1 MAEYMKELTVPNST
15 GTGTSTY
22 QIKEDPAIH
31 YVTCGTAAATAA
43 KTVTMSGFKLETGSW
58 IAIKFTVTNTA
69 AVADLTLNVNS
80 TGAKGIKYRNANL
93 PAVGTLTAN
102 RIYLFVYDGTY
113 WQIVGDL
120 DTNSNNYDRIMLS
133 TRIYAG
139 TAGVFNWSMVAL
151 DKDQRVQSFTTSAG
165 TGTSKAFNT
174 GAKFLYPATILYHR
188 QDATV
193 TEGNVVPNN
202 ILYEEYPAVDARY
215 SCNITSSNGFELYKP
230 VYIECTMDS
239 NGYWSITSTGLTQT
253 FTSGKYYILL
263 GCTYNTSTYQ
273 IVLFTYNP
281 MFYYDG
287 TSLTGIFPQNN
298 KTLTASTIDSTPG
311 SFMFQGNNLIGGTYD
326 WVGVQVSSGTDK
338 LQIMGSDGH
347 LITRMDDSNDSSGNW
362 SDWIQTMSASDVS
375 GQAGITVTPTTKDI
389 GTGDDKYTVKDG
401 VVIKHS
407 NSITAQTSAVFKKIT
422 YDAQGH
428 ITGTAN
434 VVKGDIPALDYV
446 PNTSTGVSA
455 AINLLSVG
463 NSTPTLDDYYVS
475 QYADG
480 GTTTTSYH
488 RRPLSALWT
497 LFKSLITVTTTGTG
511 NAITAASIANDGN
524 NRKITFTKGS
534 TFSLSNHTHSEYVL
548 KTGDTMS
555 GDLKM
560 SATSKGFW
568 LKDKT
573 GAQYPGVIDNGTN
586 IWIGALQTAS
596 SHHTGQTYISAGY
609 NGTDGG
615 YSSAYI
621 SVPNADNTNA
631 SNYEILHFGNIS
643 SEVTGSGNAVTSV
656 SFANGKVTAT
666 KGSTF
671 LTQHPTI
678 TKSADTT
685 STASPS
691 HGGTFTCIDSI
702 TRETNGHVTKIN
714 TKTVT
719 LPAQYTHPTYTSKTS
734 GLYKITVDG
743 TGHVSAT
750 AAVAKGDIPALD
762 YLPTTTKYALS
773 DSVGGDALVAKKI
786 KNNDLSATT
795 LETETGSFAFR
806 GAGDPF
812 PDTDWVGLQIGDDR
826 DKFQLITNGSD
837 LAIRFNDTGGS
848 DSTNWTDWSNI
859 IDRRRVTAT
868 PSSKTHSNWDN
879 TSERT
884 NVVTKG
890 WMSYW
895 NGAFNSSG
903 SSNLTYCNRGAFGTI
918 VTKSTTDYSKVS
930 LTASLTS
937 GTKIGTIT
945 IDGTDTDLYCETNTN
960 TDTNV
965 TQSRT
970 TSAKYRPVVLGGTET
985 TTISDLTTT
994 VTKQVYIS
1002 EHLFVQ
1008 PTTGDL
1014 TLYSASGDSP
1024 ALRFRRGT
1032 LTDNLNDWLIKDSGG
1047 HLKFQCN
1054 TSSTDTYFD
1063 ALTINGLTASITMKE
1078 DAVLR
1083 GKLAQYE
1090 TTRQTSAD
1098 LTTKGAAAMQL
1109 LLATSTMTSG
1119 KPAGDG
1125 YILNFDWDNT
1135 GKYQAQLYLPNAHAT
1150 NRPPQYR
1157 VQNASADWSDVE
1169 CKWRNFLTED
1179 NYTDYTS
1186 RFGFVLDES
1195 SDYAS
1200 YPWHKIATTTIS
1212 NRYNDHEAT
1221 FLVQKTWASYE
1232 KCVGILV
1239 IKMRS
1244 GTDYHFESGIFK
1256 WIFTGTGINPN
1267 DYVAVYTNGT
1277 NSYTVDIYVKIT
1289 QQYDGWRFNI
1299 LSEGKRHLTT
1309 PVWDMIVTGSQ
1320 HGLATLPAGDGQIVS
1335 SRWDAY
1341 IPMTGSDD
1349 VTGNIRITTTS
1360 GDTGLF
1366 ATRSDTSTSCF
1377 FGVGSGGANYGV
1389 YSNKISNWMFAA
1401 NASEAFVYHTLAN
1414 PSSDTTYAIPF
1425 GGNNTATGTKQCHVN
1440 NGLGYRTKE
1449 GTASTAG
1456 VSALLL
1462 GNATASG
1469 TAGNKG
1475 GRVRL
1480 YSTGTQYIDVV
1491 PGSTN
1496 TAYTATIPPVTSSFV
1511 MQTKGTTNWW
1521 GLIDG
1526 SASQTNW
1533 IRTTSQGMIPVSS
1546 GTIGDAHSS
1555 LGTETWAFA
1564 SIYVRDIH
1572 SSYLE
1577 LGKQY
1582 TVDDSAIGGRIK
1594 FHGSGNEI
1602 MNTVTL
1608 RPENQAGSANYD
1620 IYLPC
1625 INGTVSLIDTIATTS
1640 TEVPAASS
1648 VDNCT
1653 IDSNVKFLTV
1663 VLKVNGES
1671 SEHYTAQVP
1680 KIIGVHYFP
1689 ITIGAGPSSGGGGCD
1704 VTSGFIQITNGT
1716 QSGTYKIIAGR
1727 KTQVATMGSSG
1738 WTISSPSWTPLIVA
1752 VYGIK

>member
-69 AVADLTLNVNS
+69 AVANLTLNVNS
-80 TGAKGIKYRNANL
+80 TGAKGIKYRNSNL

-174 GAKFLYPATILYHR
+174 SAKFLYPATILYHR

-202 ILYEEYPAVDARY
+202 ILYEEYPTIDARY
-215 SCNITSSNGFELYKP
+215 SCNITTSDGFELYKP

-263 GCTYNTSTYQ
+263 GCTYNTSVYQ

-347 LITRMDDSNDSSGNW
+347 LITRMDDSNDSSGVW
-362 SDWIQTMSASDVS
+362 SDWIQTMSADDVS
-375 GQAGITVTPTTKDI
+375 GEAGITVTPTTKDI
-389 GTGDDKYTVKDG
+389 GTGDTKYVVKDG

-455 AINLLSVG
+455 AINLLTTG
-463 NSTPTLDDYYVS
+463 TSTPTLNDYYVS
-475 QYADG
+475 QYAAG

-511 NAITAASIANDGN
+511 NAITAASISDDGN

-568 LKDKT
+568 LMDKT
-573 GAQYPGVIDNGTN
+573 GAQYPGVTDNGTN
-586 IWIGALQTAS
+586 IWIGALQTVS
-596 SHHTGQTYISAGY
+596 THHIGRTYISSGY
-609 NGTDGG
+609 DSDNSVG
-615 YSSAYI
+615 YSSIYVA
-621 SVPNADNTNA
+621 VPNATNTNA
-631 SNYEILHFGNIS
+631 SNYEVLHFGNIS

-666 KGSTF
+666 KGTTF

-685 STASPS
+685 SSASPS

-773 DSVGGDALVAKKI
+773 DSVGGDALVAKHL
-786 KNNDLSATT
+786 KNIDLNSTNIDTA
-795 LETETGSFAFR
+795 EGSFAFR
-806 GAGDPF
+806 GANEPF
-812 PDTDWVGLQIGDDR
+812 PNTDWVGLQIGDDR

-859 IDRRRVTAT
+859 IDRRHVTAT
-868 PSSKTHSNWDN
+868 PSSKTHTDWNT

-884 NVVTKG
+884 DCVTKG
-890 WMSYW
+890 YLSYW
-895 NGAFNSSG
+895 NGAYNSSG
-903 SSNLTYCNRGAFGTI
+903 NSNLTYCNRGAFGTI
-918 VTKSTTDYSKVS
+918 VTHSADDYVLK
-930 LTASLTS
+930 A
-937 GTKIGTIT
+937 G
-945 IDGTDTDLYCETNTN
+945 DTM
-960 TDTNV
+960 
-965 TQSRT
+965 
-970 TSAKYRPVVLGGTET
+970 
-985 TTISDLTTT
+985 
-994 VTKQVYIS
+994 
-1002 EHLFVQ
+1002 
-1008 PTTGDL
+1008 TGDL
-1014 TLYSASGDSP
+1014 TMYSASGDSP
-1024 ALRFRRGT
+1024 ALRFQRGT

-1047 HLKFQCN
+1047 HLKFQSN
-1054 TSSTDTYFD
+1054 VTSTDTYFD
-1063 ALTINGLTASITMKE
+1063 ALTINASTAHITMKE
-1078 DAVLR
+1078 DAVLH
-1083 GKLAQYE
+1083 GKLAQYS
-1090 TTRQTSAD
+1090 TSRQTSAD
-1098 LTTKGAAAMQL
+1098 LTTKGDASLQMIL
-1109 LLATSTMTSG
+1109 STSSMTSG

-1125 YILNFDWDNT
+1125 YILNMDWDNT
-1135 GKYQAQLYLPNAHAT
+1135 GKYQAQMFLPNSYSKVK
-1150 NRPPQYR
+1150 PPQYR
-1157 VQNASADWSDVE
+1157 VQNASADWSDTE
-1169 CKWRNFLTED
+1169 CKWRNFITED

-1186 RFGFVLDES
+1186 RFGYVLDES
-1195 SDYAS
+1195 SDFAS

-1212 NRYNDHEAT
+1212 NRFNDHEAT

-1232 KCVGILV
+1232 KNVGILA

-1267 DYVAVYTNGT
+1267 DFVAVYTNGT
-1277 NSYTVDIYVKIT
+1277 NSCTIDIYVKIT
-1289 QQYDGWRFNI
+1289 VQYDGWRFNV
-1299 LSEGKRHLTT
+1299 LAEGKRHLTT

-1341 IPMTGSDD
+1341 IPLIGSDD
-1349 VTGNIRITTTS
+1349 VTGNIKITKTS
-1360 GDTGLF
+1360 GDTGF
-1366 ATRSDTSTSCF
+1366 YASRSDTSTTCW
-1377 FGVGSGGANYGV
+1377 FGVGSGGANHGF

-1440 NGLGYRTKE
+1440 NGFGYRTKE
-1449 GTASTAG
+1449 GTTSSAG

-1462 GNATASG
+1462 GNSTATG
-1469 TAGNKG
+1469 TAGNKC

-1496 TAYTATIPPVTSSFV
+1496 TAYTTTIPPVTSSFV

-1577 LGKQY
+1577 LGKSY

-1594 FHGSGNEI
+1594 FHGSGTEI

-1608 RPENQAGSANYD
+1608 RPENQAGSNNYD

-1640 TEVPAASS
+1640 STVPAASS

-1653 IDSNVKFLTV
+1653 IDDNVKFLTI

-1671 SEHYTAQVP
+1671 NEHYTIQVP
-1680 KIIGVHYFP
+1680 KILGVHYFP
-1689 ITIGAGPSSGGGGCD
+1689 ITLGAGPTSGGGGCD
-1704 VTSGFIQITNGT
+1704 ITSGFIQITTGT

-1727 KTQVATMGSSG
+1727 KTQVATMTTSG
-1738 WTISSPSWTPLIVA
+1738 WTMSTPSWVPLIVT

>member
-1 MAEYMKELTVPNST
+1 MAEYVKELTVPNSE
-15 GTGTSTY
+15 GTGSSTY

-43 KTVTMSGFKLETGSW
+43 KTVSMSGFKLETGSW
-58 IAIKFTVTNTA
+58 VAIKFTVTNTA

-120 DTNSNNYDRIMLS
+120 DTNSNDYDRIMLS

-165 TGTSKAFNT
+165 TGTSKTFNT
-174 GAKFLYPATILYHR
+174 SAKFLYPATILYHS
-188 QDATV
+188 QDVTV
-193 TEGNVVPNN
+193 TEGNVVANN

-215 SCNITSSNGFELYKP
+215 SCNITTSDGFELYKP

-239 NGYWSITSTGLTQT
+239 DGYWSITSTGLTQT

-263 GCTYNTSTYQ
+263 GCTYNSSVYQ

-298 KTLTASTIDSTPG
+298 KILTASTIDSTPG
-311 SFMFQGNNLIGGTYD
+311 SFMFQGSNLIGGTYD
-326 WVGVQVSSGTDK
+326 WVGIQVSSGADK
-338 LQIMGSDGH
+338 LQIMGSNGG
-347 LITRMDDSNDSSGNW
+347 LIMRQDDSNDSSGAW
-362 SDWIQTMSASDVS
+362 SDWIQTMSAGDVS
-375 GQAGITVTPTTKDI
+375 GEAGITVTPTTKDI
-389 GTGDDKYTVKDG
+389 GTGDDKYVVKDG
-401 VVIKHS
+401 VIIKHS

-434 VVKGDIPALDYV
+434 VGKGDIPALDYV
-446 PNTSTGVSA
+446 PNTSTGVSN
-455 AINLLSVG
+455 AINLLSTG
-463 NSTPTLDDYYVS
+463 TSTPSLDDYYVS
-475 QYADG
+475 QYASG

-511 NAITAASIANDGN
+511 NAITAASIANDGD
-524 NRKITFTKGS
+524 NRTITF
-534 TFSLSNHTHSEYVL
+534 
-548 KTGDTMS
+548 
-555 GDLKM
+555 
-560 SATSKGFW
+560 
-568 LKDKT
+568 
-573 GAQYPGVIDNGTN
+573 
-586 IWIGALQTAS
+586 
-596 SHHTGQTYISAGY
+596 
-609 NGTDGG
+609 
-615 YSSAYI
+615 
-621 SVPNADNTNA
+621 
-631 SNYEILHFGNIS
+631 
-643 SEVTGSGNAVTSV
+643 
-656 SFANGKVTAT
+656 T

-685 STASPS
+685 STASPA

-719 LPAQYTHPTYTSKTS
+719 LPAQYTHPTYTSKSS

-773 DSVGGDALVAKKI
+773 DSVGGDALVAKKL
-786 KNNDLSATT
+786 KNIDLSSTT
-795 LETETGSFAFR
+795 IETETGSFAFR
-806 GAGDPF
+806 GSGDPF
-812 PDTDWVGLQIGDDR
+812 PNTDWVGLQIGDDR

-837 LAIRFNDTGGS
+837 LAVRFNDNGGS
-848 DSTNWTDWSNI
+848 DSTIWTDWSNI
-859 IDRRRVTAT
+859 IDRRHVTPT
-868 PSSKTHSNWDN
+868 PSAKIHTDWST

-884 NVVTKG
+884 DCVTKG
-890 WMSYW
+890 YLSYW
-895 NGAFNSSG
+895 NGAYSSSG
-903 SSNLTYCNRGAFGTI
+903 NSNLTYCNQGAFGSI

-930 LTASLTS
+930 LTPSLTS

-945 IDGTDTDLYCETNTN
+945 IDGTDTDLYCETNT
-960 TDTNV
+960 DTKV
-965 TQSRT
+965 TQQKT
-970 TSAKYRPVVLGGTET
+970 TSAKYRAVVLGGTET

-994 VTKQVYIS
+994 VTNKVFVS

-1008 PTTGDL
+1008 PSTGDL
-1014 TLYSASGDSP
+1014 TLYSESGDSP

-1054 TSSTDTYFD
+1054 TTSTDTYFD

-1090 TTRQTSAD
+1090 TTRQESAN
-1098 LTTKGAAAMQL
+1098 LTTKGAAAIQL

-1135 GKYQAQLYLPNAHAT
+1135 GKYQAQFFIPSAYEK

-1157 VQNASADWSDVE
+1157 VQHTYADWSDSI
-1169 CKWRNFLTED
+1169 CKWRSFLTED

-1195 SDYAS
+1195 SDFAS

-1212 NRYNDHEAT
+1212 KRFNDHEAT

-1232 KCVGILV
+1232 KCVGILA

-1244 GTDYHFESGIFK
+1244 GTDYHFGSGIFK
-1256 WIFTGTGINPN
+1256 WIFTGTGINP
-1267 DYVAVYTNGT
+1267 DDFVAVYTNGT
-1277 NSYTVDIYVKIT
+1277 NSCTIDIYVKIT
-1289 QQYDGWRFNI
+1289 TQYDGWRFNI
-1299 LSEGKRHLTT
+1299 LSEGKRQYTA
-1309 PVWDMIVTGSQ
+1309 PVWDMIVTDSQ
-1320 HGLATLPAGDGQIVS
+1320 HGLATLPDGDGHIVS

-1341 IPMTGSDD
+1341 IPLIGSED
-1349 VTGNIRITTTS
+1349 VTGNIKITKTS
-1360 GDTGLF
+1360 GSSDTGF
-1366 ATRSDTSTSCF
+1366 YATRSDTTTTCW
-1377 FGVGSGGANYGV
+1377 FGVGQGGTNHGF
-1389 YSNKISNWMFAA
+1389 YSNKIGNWMFAA
-1401 NASEAFVYHTLAN
+1401 NASDAFVYHTLQN
-1414 PSSDTTYAIPF
+1414 PSTETSYAISF
-1425 GGNNTATGTKQCHVN
+1425 GGNNTAAGTKERYVN
-1440 NGLGYRTKE
+1440 NGLAYKTKE
-1449 GTASTAG
+1449 GTTSSAG
-1456 VSALLL
+1456 VSRLLL
-1462 GNATASG
+1462 GNGTASG
-1469 TAGNKG
+1469 TAGNKSG
-1475 GRVRL
+1475 CLRL
-1480 YSTGTQYIDVV
+1480 YTTSTQYCDIV
-1491 PGSTN
+1491 GYASS
-1496 TAYTATIPPVTSSFV
+1496 TAYTMTIPPITGRATI
-1511 MQTKGTTNWW
+1511 QAKGTTNFY
-1521 GLIDG
+1521 GLADG
-1526 SASQTNW
+1526 DGTQGW
-1533 IRTTSQGMIPVSS
+1533 IRTTDYGFIPCAA
-1546 GTIGDAHSS
+1546 GTMESPHSS
-1555 LGTETWAFA
+1555 LGTATWVFNDAHICD
-1564 SIYVRDIH
+1564 IYG
-1572 SSYLE
+1572 SKLE
-1577 LGKQY
+1577 LGQEY
-1582 TVDDSAIGGRIK
+1582 TVDSSAIGGSIK
-1594 FHGSGNEI
+1594 MHGSGDET
-1602 MNTVTL
+1602 METVTL
-1608 RPENQAGSANYD
+1608 KPADVPGANSYN
-1620 IYLPC
+1620 ITVPMM
-1625 INGTVSLIDTIATTS
+1625 NGTMSLIDTIATEATGSTS
-1640 TEVPAASS
+1640 F
-1648 VDNCT
+1648 DNCT
-1653 IDSNVKFLTV
+1653 IDADVKMLTI
-1663 VLKVNGES
+1663 VLKLGGTSQASN
-1671 SEHYTAQVP
+1671 YTIQVP
-1680 KIIGVHYFP
+1680 KIIGVHDFP
-1689 ITIGAGPSSGGGGCD
+1689 IVYGAGPTSGGGGCD
-1704 VTSGFIQITNGT
+1704 VTSGFIQITDAT
-1716 QSGTYKIIAGR
+1716 QSGKYKIIVGR
-1727 KTQVATMGSSG
+1727 KTQAATMTSSG
-1738 WTISSPSWTPLIVA
+1738 WSISSPSWTVSMVA

>member
-1 MAEYMKELTVPNST
+1 MAEYVKELTVPNSA

-43 KTVTMSGFKLETGSW
+43 KTVSMSGFKLETGSW
-58 IAIKFTVTNTA
+58 VAIKFTVTNTA
-69 AVADLTLNVNS
+69 AVADLTMNVNS
-80 TGAKGIKYRNANL
+80 TGAKGIKYRNGNL
-93 PAVGTLTAN
+93 PAAGTLTAN

-151 DKDQRVQSFTTSAG
+151 DKDQRIQSFTTSAG
-165 TGTSKAFNT
+165 TGTSKVFNT
-174 GAKFLYPATILYHR
+174 SAKFLYPATILYYR

-193 TEGNVVPNN
+193 TEGNVVANN

-215 SCNITSSNGFELYKP
+215 SCNITSSDGFELYKP

-263 GCTYNTSTYQ
+263 GCTYNTSVYQ

-287 TSLTGIFPQNN
+287 VSLTGIFPQNN
-298 KTLTASTIDSTPG
+298 KILTASTIDSTPG

-326 WVGVQVSSGTDK
+326 WVGIQVSSGTDK
-338 LQIMGSDGH
+338 LQIMGSNGG
-347 LITRMDDSNDSSGNW
+347 LIMRQDDSNDSSGDW
-362 SDWIQTMSASDVS
+362 SDWIQTMSAGDVS
-375 GQAGITVTPTTKDI
+375 GEAGITVTPTTKDI

-401 VVIKHS
+401 VIIKHS

-446 PNTSTGVSA
+446 PNTSTGVSN

-463 NSTPTLDDYYVS
+463 TSTPALSDYYVS
-475 QYADG
+475 QYASG

-511 NAITAASIANDGN
+511 NAITAASIANDGD
-524 NRKITFTKGS
+524 NRTITF
-534 TFSLSNHTHSEYVL
+534 
-548 KTGDTMS
+548 
-555 GDLKM
+555 
-560 SATSKGFW
+560 
-568 LKDKT
+568 
-573 GAQYPGVIDNGTN
+573 
-586 IWIGALQTAS
+586 
-596 SHHTGQTYISAGY
+596 
-609 NGTDGG
+609 
-615 YSSAYI
+615 
-621 SVPNADNTNA
+621 
-631 SNYEILHFGNIS
+631 
-643 SEVTGSGNAVTSV
+643 
-656 SFANGKVTAT
+656 T

-691 HGGTFTCIDSI
+691 HGETFTCIDSV

-773 DSVGGDALVAKKI
+773 DSVGGDALVAKKL
-786 KNNDLSATT
+786 KNIDLSSTSI
-795 LETETGSFAFR
+795 ETETGSFAFR
-806 GAGDPF
+806 GSGDPF
-812 PDTDWVGLQIGDDR
+812 PNTDWVGLQIGDDR

-837 LAIRFNDTGGS
+837 LAIRFNDNGGS
-848 DSTNWTDWSNI
+848 DSTIWTDWSNI
-859 IDRRRVTAT
+859 IDRRHVTET
-868 PSSKTHSNWDN
+868 PSSKTHTDWST
-879 TSERT
+879 TSTRT
-884 NVVTKG
+884 DCVTKG
-890 WMSYW
+890 YLSYW
-895 NGAFNSSG
+895 NGAYSSSG
-903 SSNLTYCNRGAFGTI
+903 SSNLTYCNQGAFGSI

-930 LTASLTS
+930 LTPSLTS

-945 IDGTDTDLYCETNTN
+945 IDGTDTDLYCATN
-960 TDTNV
+960 TDTKV
-965 TQSRT
+965 TQQKT
-970 TSAKYRPVVLGGTET
+970 TSAKYRAVVLGGTES

-994 VTKQVYIS
+994 VTDKVFVS

-1024 ALRFRRGT
+1024 SLRFRRGT

-1054 TSSTDTYFD
+1054 TTSTDTYFD
-1063 ALTINGLTASITMKE
+1063 ALTINGLTGSITMKE

-1090 TTRQTSAD
+1090 TTRQTSAN
-1098 LTTKGAAAMQL
+1098 LTTKGAAAIQL

-1135 GKYQAQLYLPNAHAT
+1135 GKYQAQFFIPSAYEK

-1157 VQNASADWSDVE
+1157 VQHTYADWSDSI
-1169 CKWRNFLTED
+1169 CKWRSFLTED

-1195 SDYAS
+1195 EDFAS

-1212 NRYNDHEAT
+1212 NRFNDHEAT

-1232 KCVGILV
+1232 KCVGILA
-1239 IKMRS
+1239 IKMRA

-1256 WIFTGTGINPN
+1256 WIFTGTGINPD

-1277 NSYTVDIYVKIT
+1277 NSCTVDIYVKIT
-1289 QQYDGWRFNI
+1289 TQYDGWRFNI
-1299 LSEGKRHLTT
+1299 LSEGKRQYTA

-1320 HGLATLPAGDGQIVS
+1320 HGLATLPDGDGHIVS

-1341 IPMTGSDD
+1341 IPLIGSDD
-1349 VTGNIRITTTS
+1349 VTGNIKITTTS
-1360 GDTGLF
+1360 GVSDTGF
-1366 ATRSDTSTSCF
+1366 YATRSDTSTTCW
-1377 FGVGSGGANYGV
+1377 FGVGQGGANHGF
-1389 YSNKISNWMFAA
+1389 YSNKIGNWMFAA
-1401 NASEAFVYHTLAN
+1401 NASDAFVYHTLAN

-1425 GGNNTATGTKQCHVN
+1425 GGNNTSTGTKQCHVN

-1449 GTASTAG
+1449 GTKSAAG

-1462 GNATASG
+1462 GNGTTSG
-1469 TAGNKG
+1469 TAGNKA

-1480 YSTGTQYIDVV
+1480 YSTGTQYIDIVS
-1491 PGSTN
+1491 GATN
-1496 TAYTATIPPVTSSFV
+1496 TAYTATIPPVTSSFM
-1511 MQTKGTTNWW
+1511 MQTKGTTNYW
-1521 GLIDG
+1521 GMIDG
-1526 SASQTNW
+1526 NASQSNW
-1533 IRTTSQGMIPVSS
+1533 IRTTTSGLIPVSA

-1555 LGTETWAFA
+1555 LGTATWAFA
-1564 SIYVRDIH
+1564 AAYIRDIH

-1577 LGKQY
+1577 LGKAY
-1582 TVDDSAIGGRIK
+1582 TVDDAAIGGRIK
-1594 FHGSGNEI
+1594 FHGSGTEI

-1608 RPENQAGSANYD
+1608 RPENQPGGNNYD

-1640 TEVPAASS
+1640 SKVPAASS
-1648 VDNCT
+1648 VDNCI
-1653 IDSNVKFLTV
+1653 IDNKVKFLTI
-1663 VLKVNGES
+1663 VLKVDGES
-1671 SEHYTAQVP
+1671 SEHYTIQVP
-1680 KIIGVHYFP
+1680 KIMGVHYFP
-1689 ITIGAGPSSGGGGCD
+1689 IIVGAGPTSGGGGCD
-1704 VTSGFIQITNGT
+1704 VTSGFIQITDGT
-1716 QSGTYKIIAGR
+1716 QSGKYKIIAGR

-1738 WTISSPSWTPLIVA
+1738 WTISSPSWTPLITA

>member
-1 MAEYMKELTVPNST
+1 MAEYVKELTVPNSA

-22 QIKEDPAIH
+22 QIKENPAIH

-120 DTNSNNYDRIMLS
+120 DTNSNTYDRTS
-133 TRIYAG
+133 VQTRIYAG
-139 TAGVFNWSMVAL
+139 TAGVFNYSLVGL
-151 DKDQRVQSFTTSAG
+151 DSNQRMQSFTTTSG
-165 TGTSKAFNT
+165 TATSKAFNT
-174 GAKFLYPATILYHR
+174 GAKFLYPPTIMYHSAN
-188 QDATV
+188 ATV
-193 TEGNVVPNN
+193 TNGNVIANN
-202 ILYEEYPAVDARY
+202 VLYEQYPSLDLRY
-215 SCNITSSNGFELYKP
+215 SCNITTSAGFAQYKP

-253 FTSGKYYILL
+253 FTTGKYYILL
-263 GCTYNTSTYQ
+263 GCMYNTSIYQ
-273 IVLFTYNP
+273 LALFAYNP

-287 TSLTGIFPQNN
+287 TSLTGIFPQHN
-298 KTLTASTIDSTPG
+298 KTLTSSTIDSTPG

-326 WVGVQVSSGTDK
+326 WVGIQVSSGTDK
-338 LQIMGSDGH
+338 LQIMGSNGH
-347 LITRMDDSNDSSGNW
+347 LITRQDDSNDSSGAW
-362 SDWIQTMSASDVS
+362 SDWIQTMSADDVS
-375 GQAGITVTPTTKDI
+375 GEAGITVTPVTKDI
-389 GTGDDKYTVKDG
+389 GTGDDKYVVKDG

-434 VVKGDIPALDYV
+434 VGKGDIPALDYV
-446 PNTSTGVSA
+446 PNTSTGVSN
-455 AINLLSVG
+455 AINLLSTG
-463 NSTPTLDDYYVS
+463 TSTPSLNDYYVS
-475 QYADG
+475 QYAAG

-497 LFKSLITVTTTGTG
+497 LFKSLITITTTGTG
-511 NAITAASIANDGN
+511 NAITAASISNDGN

-534 TFSLSNHTHSEYVL
+534 TFSLSNHIHTEYVL

-596 SHHTGQTYISAGY
+596 SHHTGQTYISSGY

-678 TKSADTT
+678 TKSTDTT

-691 HGGTFTCIDSI
+691 HGGTFTCIDSV
-702 TRETNGHVTKIN
+702 TRETNGHVTKVN

-719 LPAQYTHPTYTSKTS
+719 LPAQYVHPTYTSKTS

-750 AAVAKGDIPALD
+750 AAVAKADIPSLD
-762 YLPTTTKYALS
+762 YLPLTTKYALS
-773 DSVGGDALVAKKI
+773 DSVGGDALVAKHL
-786 KNNDLSATT
+786 KNIDLNSTNIDTA
-795 LETETGSFAFR
+795 EGSFAFR
-806 GAGDPF
+806 GANDPF
-812 PDTDWVGLQIGDDR
+812 PNTDWVGIQIGDDR

-859 IDRRRVTAT
+859 IDRRHVTPT
-868 PSSKTHSNWDN
+868 PSAKIHSDWS
-879 TSERT
+879 TTTERE
-884 NVVTKG
+884 VLVTKG

-895 NGAFNSSG
+895 NGAYSSSG

-930 LTASLTS
+930 VSRSLTS

-945 IDGTDTDLYCETNTN
+945 IDGTSTDLYCETNTN
-960 TDTNV
+960 TDTKV
-965 TQSRT
+965 TQSVT
-970 TSAKYRPVVLGGTET
+970 TSAKYRPVVLGSTET
-985 TTISDLTTT
+985 TTISDLTAT
-994 VTKQVYIS
+994 VTNQVYVS
-1002 EHLFVQ
+1002 QHLFIQ
-1008 PTTGDL
+1008 PSTGDL

-1024 ALRFRRGT
+1024 SLRFRRGT

-1054 TSSTDTYFD
+1054 TTSTDTYFD
-1063 ALTINGLTASITMKE
+1063 ALTINGSTASITMKE

-1090 TTRQTSAD
+1090 TTRQTSAN
-1098 LTTKGAAAMQL
+1098 LTTKGAAALQM

-1135 GKYQAQLYLPNAHAT
+1135 GRYQAQLFLPNSYSEAK
-1150 NRPPQYR
+1150 PPQYR
-1157 VQNASADWSDVE
+1157 VQNASADWSDAE
-1169 CKWRNFLTED
+1169 CKWRNFITED

-1186 RFGFVLDES
+1186 RYGLVVDSS
-1195 SDYAS
+1195 SDFAS
-1200 YPWHKIATTTIS
+1200 YPWHKIATTTITD
-1212 NRYNDHEAT
+1212 RFHDHEAT

-1232 KCVGILV
+1232 KCVGILA
-1239 IKMRS
+1239 IKMRA

-1277 NSYTVDIYVKIT
+1277 NSCTIDIYVKIT
-1289 QQYDGWRFNI
+1289 TQYDGWRFNI
-1299 LSEGKRHLTT
+1299 LAEGNRFASA
-1309 PVWDMIVTGSQ
+1309 PIWDMIVYDTPK
-1320 HGLATLPAGDGQIVS
+1320 HGVASLPAGNGQIIS

-1341 IPMTGSDD
+1341 IPLTGSDD
-1349 VTGNIRITTTS
+1349 VTGNIKITKTS
-1360 GDTGLF
+1360 GTSDTGF
-1366 ATRSDTSTSCF
+1366 YATRSDTTTTCW
-1377 FGVGSGGANYGV
+1377 FGVGQGGANHGF
-1389 YSNKISNWMFAA
+1389 YSNKIGNWIFAA
-1401 NASEAFVYHTLAN
+1401 NATNAFVYHTLQN
-1414 PSSDTTYAIPF
+1414 PSSETSYAISF
-1425 GGNNTATGTKQCHVN
+1425 GGNNTAAGTKERYVN
-1440 NGLGYRTKE
+1440 NGLAYRTKE
-1449 GTASTAG
+1449 GTTASAG
-1456 VSALLL
+1456 VSTLIL
-1462 GNATASG
+1462 GNTTASG
-1469 TAGNKG
+1469 TAGNKS
-1475 GRVRL
+1475 GRIRL
-1480 YSTGTQYIDVV
+1480 YTTSTQYCDIL
-1491 PGSTN
+1491 GYMSS
-1496 TAYTATIPPVTSSFV
+1496 TAYTITIPPITGRATIQS
-1511 MQTKGTTNWW
+1511 KGTTNFY
-1521 GLIDG
+1521 GLADG
-1526 SASQTNW
+1526 DGTQGW
-1533 IRTTSQGMIPVSS
+1533 IRTTNYGFIPCAA
-1546 GTIGDAHSS
+1546 GTMKSPHSS
-1555 LGTETWAFA
+1555 LGTATWVFNDAHICD
-1564 SIYVRDIH
+1564 IYG
-1572 SSYLE
+1572 SKLE
-1577 LGKQY
+1577 LGQAY
-1582 TVDDSAIGGRIK
+1582 TVDSSAIGGSIK
-1594 FHGSGNEI
+1594 MHGSGDET
-1602 MNTVTL
+1602 METVTL
-1608 RPENQAGSANYD
+1608 KPADVPGANSYN
-1620 IYLPC
+1620 ITVPMM
-1625 INGTVSLIDTIATTS
+1625 NGTMSLIDTIATAAAGSTS
-1640 TEVPAASS
+1640 F
-1648 VDNCT
+1648 DNCT
-1653 IDSNVKFLTV
+1653 IDADVKMLTI
-1663 VLKVNGES
+1663 VLKLGGTSQASN
-1671 SEHYTAQVP
+1671 YTIQVP
-1680 KIIGVHYFP
+1680 KIIGVHDFP
-1689 ITIGAGPSSGGGGCD
+1689 IVYGAGPTSGGGTCLI
-1704 VTSGFIQITNGT
+1704 TSGFIQIVSGT
-1716 QSGTYKIIAGR
+1716 QSGKYKIIVGR
-1727 KTQVATMGSSG
+1727 KTQAATMTSSG
-1738 WTISSPSWTPLIVA
+1738 WSISSPSWTVSMVA

>member
-1 MAEYMKELTVPNST
+1 MAEYVKELTVPNSA

-69 AVADLTLNVNS
+69 AVANLTLNVNS

-93 PAVGTLTAN
+93 PAAGTLTAN

-120 DTNSNNYDRIMLS
+120 DTNSNTYDRTS
-133 TRIYAG
+133 VQTRIYAG
-139 TAGVFNWSMVAL
+139 TAGVFNYSLVGL
-151 DKDQRVQSFTTSAG
+151 DSNQRMQSFTTTSG

-174 GAKFLYPATILYHR
+174 SAKFLYPPTIMYHSAN
-188 QDATV
+188 ATV
-193 TEGNVVPNN
+193 TNGNVIANN
-202 ILYEEYPAVDARY
+202 VLYEQFPSVDLRY
-215 SCNITSSNGFELYKP
+215 SCNITSSAGFAQYKP

-263 GCTYNTSTYQ
+263 GCMYNTSIYQ
-273 IVLFTYNP
+273 LALFAYNP

-287 TSLTGIFPQNN
+287 TSLTGIFPQFN
-298 KTLTASTIDSTPG
+298 KTLTPSTVDSTPG

-326 WVGVQVSSGTDK
+326 WVGIQVSSGTDK
-338 LQIMGSDGH
+338 LQIMGSNGG
-347 LITRMDDSNDSSGNW
+347 LIMRQDDSNDSSGDW
-362 SDWIQTMSASDVS
+362 SDWIQTMSAGDVS
-375 GQAGITVTPTTKDI
+375 GEAGITVTPTTKDI

-401 VVIKHS
+401 VIIKHS

-446 PNTSTGVSA
+446 PNTSTGVSN
-455 AINLLSVG
+455 AINLLSTG
-463 NSTPTLDDYYVS
+463 TSTPSLNDYYVS
-475 QYADG
+475 QYASG

-511 NAITAASIANDGN
+511 NAITAASIANDGD
-524 NRKITFTKGS
+524 NRTITF
-534 TFSLSNHTHSEYVL
+534 
-548 KTGDTMS
+548 
-555 GDLKM
+555 
-560 SATSKGFW
+560 
-568 LKDKT
+568 
-573 GAQYPGVIDNGTN
+573 
-586 IWIGALQTAS
+586 
-596 SHHTGQTYISAGY
+596 
-609 NGTDGG
+609 
-615 YSSAYI
+615 
-621 SVPNADNTNA
+621 
-631 SNYEILHFGNIS
+631 
-643 SEVTGSGNAVTSV
+643 
-656 SFANGKVTAT
+656 T

-685 STASPS
+685 STASPA
-691 HGGTFTCIDSI
+691 HGATFTCIDSI

-773 DSVGGDALVAKKI
+773 DSVGGDALVAKKL
-786 KNNDLSATT
+786 KNIDLSSTT
-795 LETETGSFAFR
+795 IETETGSFAFR
-806 GAGDPF
+806 GSGDPF

-837 LAIRFNDTGGS
+837 LAIRFNDNGGS
-848 DSTNWTDWSNI
+848 DSTIWTDWSNI
-859 IDRRRVTAT
+859 IDRRHVTAT
-868 PSSKTHSNWDN
+868 PSSKTHSDWST
-879 TSERT
+879 TSTRT
-884 NVVTKG
+884 DCVTKG
-890 WMSYW
+890 YLSYW
-895 NGAFNSSG
+895 NGAYSSAG
-903 SSNLTYCNRGAFGTI
+903 NSNLTYCNQGAFGSI

-930 LTASLTS
+930 LTPSLTS

-945 IDGTDTDLYCETNTN
+945 IDGTDTDLYCETNT
-960 TDTNV
+960 DTKV
-965 TQSRT
+965 TQQKT
-970 TSAKYRPVVLGGTET
+970 TSAKYRAVVLGGTES

-994 VTKQVYIS
+994 VTNKVFVS

-1054 TSSTDTYFD
+1054 TTSTDTYFD

-1090 TTRQTSAD
+1090 TTRQTSAN
-1098 LTTKGAAAMQL
+1098 LTTKGAAAIQL

-1135 GKYQAQLYLPNAHAT
+1135 GKYQAQFFIPSAYEK

-1157 VQNASADWSDVE
+1157 VQHTYADWSDSI
-1169 CKWRNFLTED
+1169 CKWRSFLTED

-1195 SDYAS
+1195 SDFAS

-1212 NRYNDHEAT
+1212 KRFNDHEAT

-1232 KCVGILV
+1232 KCVGILA

-1267 DYVAVYTNGT
+1267 DFVAVYTNGT

-1289 QQYDGWRFNI
+1289 TQYDGWRFNI
-1299 LSEGKRHLTT
+1299 LAEGKRQYTA
-1309 PVWDMIVTGSQ
+1309 PVWDMIVTDSQ
-1320 HGLATLPAGDGQIVS
+1320 HGLAELPDGDGQIVS

-1341 IPMTGSDD
+1341 IPLIGSED
-1349 VTGNIRITTTS
+1349 VTGNIKITKTS
-1360 GDTGLF
+1360 GDTGF
-1366 ATRSDTSTSCF
+1366 YATRSDTTTTCW
-1377 FGVGSGGANYGV
+1377 FGVGAGGANHGF
-1389 YSNKISNWMFAA
+1389 YSNKINSWMFAA
-1401 NASEAFVYHTLAN
+1401 NATNAFIYHTLQN
-1414 PSSDTTYAIPF
+1414 PSTETSYAISF
-1425 GGNNTATGTKQCHVN
+1425 GGNNTAAGTKERYVN
-1440 NGLGYRTKE
+1440 NGLAYKTKE
-1449 GTASTAG
+1449 GTTSSAG
-1456 VSALLL
+1456 VSRLLL
-1462 GNATASG
+1462 GNGTASG
-1469 TAGNKG
+1469 TAGNKSG
-1475 GRVRL
+1475 CLRL
-1480 YSTGTQYIDVV
+1480 YTTSTQYCDIV
-1491 PGSTN
+1491 GYASS
-1496 TAYTATIPPVTSSFV
+1496 TAYTMTIPPISGRATL
-1511 MQTKGTTNWW
+1511 QAKGTTSFY
-1521 GLIDG
+1521 GLADG
-1526 SASQTNW
+1526 DGTQGW
-1533 IRTTSQGMIPVSS
+1533 IRTTNYGFIPCAA
-1546 GTIGDAHSS
+1546 GTMKSPHSS
-1555 LGTETWAFA
+1555 LGTATWVFNDAHICD
-1564 SIYVRDIH
+1564 IYG
-1572 SSYLE
+1572 SKLE
-1577 LGKQY
+1577 LGQSY
-1582 TVDDSAIGGRIK
+1582 TVDSSAIGGSIK
-1594 FHGSGNEI
+1594 MHGSGDET
-1602 MNTVTL
+1602 METVTL
-1608 RPENQAGSANYD
+1608 KPADVPGANSYN
-1620 IYLPC
+1620 ITVPMM
-1625 INGTVSLIDTIATTS
+1625 NGTMSLIDTIATASASAGSTS
-1640 TEVPAASS
+1640 F
-1648 VDNCT
+1648 DNCT
-1653 IDSNVKFLTV
+1653 IDADVKMLTI
-1663 VLKVNGES
+1663 VLKLGGTTQASN
-1671 SEHYTAQVP
+1671 YTIQVP
-1680 KIIGVHYFP
+1680 KIIGVHDFP
-1689 ITIGAGPSSGGGGCD
+1689 IVYGAGPTSGGGSCLI
-1704 VTSGFIQITNGT
+1704 TSGFVQVVSGT
-1716 QSGTYKIIAGR
+1716 QSGKYKIIVGR
-1727 KTQVATMGSSG
+1727 KTQAATMTSSG
-1738 WTISSPSWTPLIVA
+1738 WSISSPSWTVSMVA